1 MFPKDCCKVLGMK
14 ENMFNTLD
22 TFKKMDGDYEGI
34 HQIELMIQKERDAF
48 DLYMDSEE
56 NWNEKSHQERTRKDW
71 DNYHDCRLNWLNCV
85 NLLKSLVSTHA
96 DLYPSFRVYRRIYS
110 CDGTLC

>member
-1 MFPKDCCKVLGMK
+1 MK
-14 ENMFNTLD
+14 ENMFNAL
-22 TFKKMDGDYEGI
+22 KKMEDSYEVNVRPTVSQI
-34 HQIELMIQKERDAF
+34 NQIELMIQKERDTF